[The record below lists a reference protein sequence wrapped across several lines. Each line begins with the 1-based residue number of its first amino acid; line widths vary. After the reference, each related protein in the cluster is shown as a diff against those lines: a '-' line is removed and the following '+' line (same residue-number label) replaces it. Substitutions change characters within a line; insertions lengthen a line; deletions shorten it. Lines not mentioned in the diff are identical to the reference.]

1 MAKLETVHAATPP
14 AAAAALALK
23 EYRRCSP
30 AKEILAAL
38 GSTDATTMAAFS
50 QLVRGDDVLARCPPR
65 ADYQRRVFGALVAA
79 AERAGE
85 AELDDGVFELLA
97 AAATASGGDDGRG
110 HVTVDVAP
118 GRCVSLRTFDRS
130 NEVGL
135 RLWPAALLFAEWA
148 LADPRRFAGRSV
160 LELGAGVGL
169 CGLALAATGAAR
181 VVLTDGDGRVVTNL
195 RHNADL
201 NGFAGGG
208 RVAVAEFAWA
218 EAGAF
223 YASSG
228 AFDAVVAADC
238 VYDAAAA
245 PALAGALAGALDANP
260 AAAVYLANAV
270 RNDATWAAT
279 LAALAAR
286 GLDATARVDGDV
298 VRAVAAAGGP
308 TAVSPAA
315 WAGLAADASRGDLR
329 MVRVTR

>member
-1 MAKLETVHAATPP
+1 M
-14 AAAAALALK
+14 AAALALK

-38 GSTDATTMAAFS
+38 GSTDASTMAAFS
-50 QLVRGDDVLARCPPR
+50 QLVRGDDILARCPPR

-97 AAATASGGDDGRG
+97 RGDG
-110 HVTVDVAP
+110 
-118 GRCVSLRTFDRS
+118 
-130 NEVGL
+130 VGL

-208 RVAVAEFAWA
+208 RVAVAEFAWD
-218 EAGAF
+218 EAAAF

-238 VYDAAAA
+238 VYDAAVA

-270 RNDATWAAT
+270 RNDATWRDAAAPRWASTRRRASTAMSCAPSPRPAGPPRCRRRPGRASPRTRPAAT
-279 LAALAAR
+279 
-286 GLDATARVDGDV
+286 
-298 VRAVAAAGGP
+298 
-308 TAVSPAA
+308 SA
-315 WAGLAADASRGDLR
+315 WSA
-329 MVRVTR
+329 

>member
-1 MAKLETVHAATPP
+1 M
-14 AAAAALALK
+14 AAALALK

-38 GSTDATTMAAFS
+38 GSTDASTMAAFS
-50 QLVRGDDVLARCPPR
+50 QLVRGDDILARCPPR

-97 AAATASGGDDGRG
+97 SRRRRRRRPR

-201 NGFAGGG
+201 NGRGRR
-208 RVAVAEFAWA
+208 RVAPPKLVD
-218 EAGAF
+218 EAAAF
-223 YASSG
+223 YASG

-238 VYDAAAA
+238 VYDAAVA
-245 PALAGALAGALDANP
+245 PALAGPSPGRWTRTRPRRLPRD
-260 AAAVYLANAV
+260 AV

-286 GLDATARVDGDV
+286 ASTRRRASTAMS
-298 VRAVAAAGGP
+298 RAVAAAGGP

-315 WAGLAADASRGDLR
+315 WAGLAATSRGDLR
-329 MVRVTR
+329 MVRVTRRV